1 MLRLRRASLGA
12 LTSRTAAKL
21 CSRWFASEATA
32 ATTISQIVVQKHE
45 GGIATVQM
53 SAGPVNALSSSMC
66 KDLLTTLK
74 ELEDDGAVRGLVLGS
89 SVPGM
94 FSAGLHL
101 PELLLPVDNSIDALA
116 NYWTLVQELWLAFH
130 TTPLATVAA
139 LPGHCIAGGL
149 VPALACDARV
159 MVNGGKFKLGFNETA
174 FGLVPPPWLCQLFIE
189 VLGHKRKAE
198 ALLMRGTLVN
208 PETALELGLVDE
220 LVPLHQLSDAAQ
232 AKLEELLRVPDAA
245 RRKLKIQLRQDA
257 AEALREAQSE
267 DLDAF
272 VSFTAQPEVQRTVA
286 SYVESLGS
294 GTKAKKDEM

>member
-94 FSAGLHL
+94 FSAGIHL
-101 PELLLPVDNSIDALA
+101 TELLLPVDNSIDALA

-139 LPGHCIAGGL
+139 LPGLCIAGGL
-149 VPALACDARV
+149 VPALACVARV
-159 MVNGGKFKLGFNETA
+159 MVNGGVSSFNETA
-174 FGLVPPPWLCQLFIE
+174 LASC
-189 VLGHKRKAE
+189 
-198 ALLMRGTLVN
+198 
-208 PETALELGLVDE
+208 
-220 LVPLHQLSDAAQ
+220 
-232 AKLEELLRVPDAA
+232 LRPG
-245 RRKLKIQLRQDA
+245 
-257 AEALREAQSE
+257 
-267 DLDAF
+267 F
-272 VSFTAQPEVQRTVA
+272 A
-286 SYVESLGS
+286 SSS
-294 GTKAKKDEM
+294 SKF